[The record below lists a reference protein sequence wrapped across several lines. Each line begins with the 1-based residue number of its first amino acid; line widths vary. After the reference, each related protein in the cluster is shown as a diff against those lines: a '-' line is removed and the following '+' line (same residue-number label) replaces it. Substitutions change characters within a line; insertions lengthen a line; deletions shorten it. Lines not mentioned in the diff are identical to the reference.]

1 MARDLS
7 AYNVPKKPCH
17 TCPFG
22 GKKPI
27 DLPPDRLTYYYDQ
40 LLNGGSQHLC
50 HSAEKTICRGGRTIQ
65 LRWFY
70 SLGIIEEPTDEA
82 FNQAVAEVE
91 LKRNKNDGNTRNDGE
106 TENISETH

>member
-1 MARDLS
+1 MTKDLS
-7 AYNVPKKPCH
+7 AYNVPANCCYS
-17 TCPFG
+17 CPFG
-22 GKKPI
+22 GKTPI
-27 DLPPDRLTYYYDQ
+27 ELPPDRLTYYYDQ

-65 LRWFY
+65 LRWFC

-91 LKRNKNDGNTRNDGE
+91 SRKNNGNGRNDGK